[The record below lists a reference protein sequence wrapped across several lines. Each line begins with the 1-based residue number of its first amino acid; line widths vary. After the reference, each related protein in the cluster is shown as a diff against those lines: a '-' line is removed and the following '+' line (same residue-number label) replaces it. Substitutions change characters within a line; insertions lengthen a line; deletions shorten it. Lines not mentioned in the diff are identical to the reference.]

1 MSTFKHNYANMFQQ
15 RLNAEY
21 VYCSAPT
28 FWGANHFSFAYERM
42 STFRDLFI
50 FIFAQAPYRLNPILN
65 PSISSYLIREFKNSL
80 IHEFTNSSAWRR
92 CGPMGMH
99 SHAPMSRRLSR
110 ERAVL
115 SVFAMYGWLARWAF
129 ARSHGACKTVD
140 VHVHG

>member
-1 MSTFKHNYANMFQQ
+1 MFQQRLNADDFSKAFTRKWMSTFKHKNANLFQQ

-92 CGPMGMH
+92 CGPGTI
-99 SHAPMSRRLSR
+99 SCDA
-110 ERAVL
+110 
-115 SVFAMYGWLARWAF
+115 
-129 ARSHGACKTVD
+129 
-140 VHVHG
+140 